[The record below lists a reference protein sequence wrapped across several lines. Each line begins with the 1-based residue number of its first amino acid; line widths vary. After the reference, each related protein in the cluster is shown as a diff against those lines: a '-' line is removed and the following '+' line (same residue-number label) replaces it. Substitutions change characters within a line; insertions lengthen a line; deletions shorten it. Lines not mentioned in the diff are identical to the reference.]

1 MIPQKFLFSFSG
13 VALIATML
21 LPSSALALDGGTLR
35 VTPNATNGWQAFEVI
50 SKGDNPAGDGF
61 AWSMPA
67 TFDGMGASISDPLT
81 LRVQVNH
88 EISDA
93 PISEVNLI
101 LANFKTAIGNMISG
115 GTTGGVSF
123 VDSARQAYDRWS
135 DDGGATWT
143 GTSDVSTTN
152 FSRFCSGQSY
162 LPNTFGQGRG
172 FVDKVYITGEEVFNT
187 SGRLFAL
194 DLDNRDFYQLSG
206 VAGNASGG
214 IGGMPSDSWE
224 NAALVDTG
232 ETDHVALLLSPDG
245 GTSQMKIYIGEK
257 GTDAN
262 GNVSNDFLARNG
274 LAYGSYYCLN
284 DTLPT
289 GLSTSTDGTFD
300 TTTAGALTASK
311 FEDVDTSPGDPT
323 QVLLG
328 NQNFGT
334 FTFDF
339 DLDFNGGSFSAAGS
353 GFSITQIHNDVAPVN
368 DADNVE
374 WTAPTAMDGTVF
386 SDGLIFINE
395 DNSNGEIWMDEP
407 DGSNP
412 ILIADTA
419 GVSGATETTGIF
431 DISDLVGYNPGSI
444 LLTNNQGTNSSMTV
458 LINPDATLDDANFDG
473 DNDIDGADFLT
484 WQRNFGTGT
493 LPSQGDAENDG
504 DVDSKDLT
512 VWEIQ
517 YGGTPPLAAAA
528 ASVPEPSSA
537 SLILLFGLLVGIS
550 SRKQR
555 KKAAA
560 L

>member
-1 MIPQKFLFSFSG
+1 MILRKLLFSFSG

-21 LPSSALALDGGTLR
+21 LTSSALALDGGTLR

-232 ETDHVALLLSPDG
+232 ETDHVALF
-245 GTSQMKIYIGEK
+245 
-257 GTDAN
+257 A
-262 GNVSNDFLARNG
+262 
-274 LAYGSYYCLN
+274 
-284 DTLPT
+284 
-289 GLSTSTDGTFD
+289 
-300 TTTAGALTASK
+300 
-311 FEDVDTSPGDPT
+311 
-323 QVLLG
+323 
-328 NQNFGT
+328 
-334 FTFDF
+334 FT
-339 DLDFNGGSFSAAGS
+339 
-353 GFSITQIHNDVAPVN
+353 
-368 DADNVE
+368 
-374 WTAPTAMDGTVF
+374 
-386 SDGLIFINE
+386 
-395 DNSNGEIWMDEP
+395 
-407 DGSNP
+407 
-412 ILIADTA
+412 
-419 GVSGATETTGIF
+419 
-431 DISDLVGYNPGSI
+431 
-444 LLTNNQGTNSSMTV
+444 
-458 LINPDATLDDANFDG
+458 
-473 DNDIDGADFLT
+473 
-484 WQRNFGTGT
+484 
-493 LPSQGDAENDG
+493 
-504 DVDSKDLT
+504 
-512 VWEIQ
+512 
-517 YGGTPPLAAAA
+517 
-528 ASVPEPSSA
+528 
-537 SLILLFGLLVGIS
+537 
-550 SRKQR
+550 
-555 KKAAA
+555 
-560 L
+560 

>member
-1 MIPQKFLFSFSG
+1 
-13 VALIATML
+13 
-21 LPSSALALDGGTLR
+21 
-35 VTPNATNGWQAFEVI
+35 
-50 SKGDNPAGDGF
+50 
-61 AWSMPA
+61 
-67 TFDGMGASISDPLT
+67 
-81 LRVQVNH
+81 
-88 EISDA
+88 
-93 PISEVNLI
+93 
-101 LANFKTAIGNMISG
+101 
-115 GTTGGVSF
+115 
-123 VDSARQAYDRWS
+123 
-135 DDGGATWT
+135 
-143 GTSDVSTTN
+143 
-152 FSRFCSGQSY
+152 
-162 LPNTFGQGRG
+162 
-172 FVDKVYITGEEVFNT
+172 
-187 SGRLFAL
+187 
-194 DLDNRDFYQLSG
+194 
-206 VAGNASGG
+206 
-214 IGGMPSDSWE
+214 
-224 NAALVDTG
+224 
-232 ETDHVALLLSPDG
+232 
-245 GTSQMKIYIGEK
+245 MKIYIGEK
-257 GTDAN
+257 GKDAN

-274 LAYGSYYCLN
+274 LAYGSYYYLN

-353 GFSITQIHNDVAPVN
+353 GFSIAQIHDDVTPVN

-419 GVSGATETTGIF
+419 GVSGATDTTGIF

>member
-1 MIPQKFLFSFSG
+1 
-13 VALIATML
+13 
-21 LPSSALALDGGTLR
+21 
-35 VTPNATNGWQAFEVI
+35 
-50 SKGDNPAGDGF
+50 
-61 AWSMPA
+61 MPA

-206 VAGNASGG
+206 VAGAASGG
-214 IGGMPSDSWE
+214 IPGMPSDSWE

-257 GTDAN
+257 GKDAN
-262 GNVSNDFLARNG
+262 GNVSNDFLARNS
-274 LAYGSYYCLN
+274 LAYGSYYYLN

-353 GFSITQIHNDVAPVN
+353 GFSIAQIHDDVTPVN